1 MTGEKKPITTGIGAS
16 AGIASGLAVFTSED
30 AIEAAEDGKEVVL
43 IRQETSPADV
53 HGMAVATGILTSLGG
68 LMSHAAVVARDWN
81 LPAVVGAAGMQFTAD
96 AAVIGTA
103 KIQRG
108 DIISIDGNTGEV
120 FVGEMLSTAD
130 DDPYLEQLKAWAET
144 RDKD

>member
-1 MTGEKKPITTGIGAS
+1 M
-16 AGIASGLAVFTSED
+16 
-30 AIEAAEDGKEVVL
+30 L

-130 DDPYLEQLKAWAET
+130 DDPFLERLKAWAEE
-144 RDKD
+144 KDTD